1 MLATTACY
9 TSSYGNV
16 ISTTVYL
23 YAPFALPADSPPRRT
38 APPDD
43 GSWLPK
49 VWRPHPAPLRH
60 AMRARVHHLNRGDR
74 RKRQAAVRELSARA

>member
-23 YAPFALPADSPPRRT
+23 YAP

-43 GSWLPK
+43 GSWVPK
-49 VWRPHPAPLRH
+49 VWRPHPAPPRH